1 LPAPLAEFMKKLFLI
16 LIILIAVLF
25 LPVWTIVQK
34 GYDKQNQVILL
45 LKKIIPNNVAR
56 FIRDTVFFIP
66 NSKSKKKI
74 TKLIEKKNSQGLNGE
89 LIYKKKVNSNKKDS
103 FEIYEYFLPFKK
115 LDTRAGWASTENS
128 LRAHYLDTTKE
139 DVFVISG
146 EGETIYFKK
155 DNIFKK
161 QLNQKILPNNIK
173 KILKENNFKLIGIR
187 DMLIDEEKIYI
198 TLLFKS
204 SEGYSMN
211 IYKSDINKK
220 NLNFSKFFETKDYM
234 PEYNIHTGGRIVS
247 FLDNKLLLSIGTP
260 SSPKS
265 SRKNAQNINS
275 LQGKIISIDK
285 TNKKFEIISK
295 GHRNPQGLFYS
306 KENNLI
312 INAEHGPKGGDEIN
326 LNYYNSRKIANFGW
340 PIASYGTEYN
350 GEDPFKKSHKKHGFI
365 EPLKYYVPSIGIS
378 ELTYI
383 KKNNMIIVS
392 SLRAGSIYL
401 LKAKDDLSNIVAEDR
416 IYFQN
421 QRIRD
426 IKYDKRNNAL
436 IMLFE
441 MLPSI
446 GIIKLK

>member
-1 LPAPLAEFMKKLFLI
+1 MPAPLAEFMKKLFLI
-16 LIILIAVLF
+16 IIIAVLA
-25 LPVWTIVQK
+25 LPVWSIVQK
-34 GYDKQNQVILL
+34 GYDKQNQAILI
-45 LKKIIPNNVAR
+45 LKEIIPSNVAR
-56 FIRDTVFFIP
+56 FIRDTIFFIP
-66 NSKSKKKI
+66 NYQSKKKI
-74 TKLIEKKNSQGLNGE
+74 KNLMEKKNSQGLSGE
-89 LIYKKKVNSNKKDS
+89 LIYKNKINSKNKNS

-139 DVFVISG
+139 YVFVISG

-155 DNIFKK
+155 ENIFKK
-161 QLNQKILPNNIK
+161 ELNQKILPNNIK
-173 KILKENNFKLIGIR
+173 KILKENNYKLIGIR
-187 DMLIDEEKIYI
+187 DMLISEKKIYI

-204 SEGYSMN
+204 SQGYSMN
-211 IYKSDINKK
+211 IYISDINTK
-220 NLNFSKFFETKDYM
+220 NLSFSKFFETKDYM
-234 PEYNIHTGGRIVS
+234 PEYNIHTGGRIVN
-247 FLDNKLLLSIGTP
+247 FADNKLLLSTGTP
-260 SSPKS
+260 SSPKIN
-265 SRKNAQNINS
+265 RKNAQDINS

-285 TNKKFEIISK
+285 KDKKFEIISK

-326 LNYYNSRKIANFGW
+326 LNYYKDKKIANFGW
-340 PIASYGTEYN
+340 PVASYGTEYN
-350 GEDPFKKSHKKHGFI
+350 GEDPFKKSHNKHGFI
-365 EPLKYYVPSIGIS
+365 EPFKYYVPSIGIS
-378 ELTYI
+378 ELTYV
-383 KKNNMIIVS
+383 KKKNMIIVS

-401 LKAKDDLSNIVAEDR
+401 LKVKNDLSDIVTEDR

-426 IKYDKRNNAL
+426 IKYDKKNNAL

-446 GIIKLK
+446 GIMRLN